1 MLPPNEGTAI
11 PSESLSC
18 RSGGWMYPHPASR
31 LGPAG
36 PAGGALFA
44 ESRNGP
50 NQPKAFTCAGGWTQP
65 THRLGPATAPPYAGP
80 FSAEPLDQRTPPAP
94 IGEPPR
100 ANTSN
105 PPDITT
111 TR

>member
-18 RSGGWMYPHPASR
+18 RSGGGCTLTPQADLAPPA
-31 LGPAG
+31 LPAG
-36 PAGGALFA
+36 LF
-44 ESRNGP
+44 SRSLEMARISR
-50 NQPKAFTCAGGWTQP
+50 KHSRVRGGWTQP